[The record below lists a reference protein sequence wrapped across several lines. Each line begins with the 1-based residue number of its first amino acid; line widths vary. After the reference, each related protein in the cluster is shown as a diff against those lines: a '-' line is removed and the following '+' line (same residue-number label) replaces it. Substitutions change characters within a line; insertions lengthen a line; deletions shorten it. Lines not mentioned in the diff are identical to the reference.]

1 MMQTAQYLSSDAPIA
16 FLPGSGLETT
26 LTHHHNGVMTYS
38 RYVNGSIFSVPK
50 IQANSNTQIL
60 MKNKTGQ
67 TEEEFFET
75 VHGLVKIFLGASG
88 SNQGAIDNRIE
99 QAMDLVKSH
108 LMNAVRS
115 EVEELKEKIV
125 KLEETISNQAQELSR
140 QQNDFNREVGRL
152 QAENE
157 FLRRN
162 VDPDVLVQWNNNVQ
176 QQQPPQQQPQQPQQ
190 QPQQQQQQNQEQQ
203 RQQQQQN
210 TQQPPQPPP
219 QH

>member
-50 IQANSNTQIL
+50 FQANSSTQIL
-60 MKNKTGQ
+60 MKNNNIINKRGQ
-67 TEEEFFET
+67 TVEEEFFQT

-152 QAENE
+152 QAEND

-176 QQQPPQQQPQQPQQ
+176 QQQPPQQQPQQ
-190 QPQQQQQQNQEQQ
+190 QNQEQQ
-203 RQQQQQN
+203 RQN

>member
-50 IQANSNTQIL
+50 FQANSSTQIL
-60 MKNKTGQ
+60 NMKNKRHQ
-67 TEEEFFET
+67 TEEEFFQT

-152 QAENE
+152 QAEND

-176 QQQPPQQQPQQPQQ
+176 QQQPPQQQPQQ
-190 QPQQQQQQNQEQQ
+190 QNQEQQ
-203 RQQQQQN
+203 RQN

>member
-1 MMQTAQYLSSDAPIA
+1 MGNKMMQTAQYLSSDAPIA

-50 IQANSNTQIL
+50 FQANSSTQIL
-60 MKNKTGQ
+60 MKNNNIINKRGQ
-67 TEEEFFET
+67 TVEEEFFQT
-75 VHGLVKIFLGASG
+75 VHGLVKSFLGASG

-125 KLEETISNQAQELSR
+125 KLEETISNQQTELSR
-140 QQNDFNREVGRL
+140 SQNEFNREVGRL
-152 QAENE
+152 QSENE
-157 FLRRN
+157 FLRSH
-162 VDPDVLVQWNNNVQ
+162 VTQEILVQW
-176 QQQPPQQQPQQPQQ
+176 
-190 QPQQQQQQNQEQQ
+190 
-203 RQQQQQN
+203 
-210 TQQPPQPPP
+210 
-219 QH
+219 

>member
-1 MMQTAQYLSSDAPIA
+1 MRARNKMMQTAQYLSSDAPIA

-50 IQANSNTQIL
+50 FQANSSTQIL
-60 MKNKTGQ
+60 MKNNNIINKRGQ
-67 TEEEFFET
+67 TVEEEFFQT

-152 QAENE
+152 QAEND

-176 QQQPPQQQPQQPQQ
+176 QQQPPQQQPQQ
-190 QPQQQQQQNQEQQ
+190 QNQEQQ
-203 RQQQQQN
+203 RQN

>member
-1 MMQTAQYLSSDAPIA
+1 MGKMPQLLHIQDRKDLVGALQLC
-16 FLPGSGLETT
+16 FFNKQ
-26 LTHHHNGVMTYS
+26 NGKS
-38 RYVNGSIFSVPK
+38 
-50 IQANSNTQIL
+50 
-60 MKNKTGQ
+60 
-67 TEEEFFET
+67 
-75 VHGLVKIFLGASG
+75 ASG

-152 QAENE
+152 QAEND

-176 QQQPPQQQPQQPQQ
+176 QQQPPQQQPQQ
-190 QPQQQQQQNQEQQ
+190 QNQEQQ
-203 RQQQQQN
+203 RQN

>member
-1 MMQTAQYLSSDAPIA
+1 MKFSIEWRGPALKYLSFKKTASTGSSIIPI
-16 FLPGSGLETT
+16 
-26 LTHHHNGVMTYS
+26 
-38 RYVNGSIFSVPK
+38 
-50 IQANSNTQIL
+50 
-60 MKNKTGQ
+60 
-67 TEEEFFET
+67 
-75 VHGLVKIFLGASG
+75 KIFLFFS
-88 SNQGAIDNRIE
+88 
-99 QAMDLVKSH
+99 L
-108 LMNAVRS
+108 
-115 EVEELKEKIV
+115 
-125 KLEETISNQAQELSR
+125 QAQELSR

-176 QQQPPQQQPQQPQQ
+176 QQQQPPQQQPQQPQQ
-190 QPQQQQQQNQEQQ
+190 QPQQQQNQEQQ

>member
-1 MMQTAQYLSSDAPIA
+1 
-16 FLPGSGLETT
+16 LPGSGLETT

-50 IQANSNTQIL
+50 FQANSSTQIL
-60 MKNKTGQ
+60 MKNNNIINKRGQ
-67 TEEEFFET
+67 TVEEEFFQT

-152 QAENE
+152 QAEND

-176 QQQPPQQQPQQPQQ
+176 QQQPPQQQPQQ
-190 QPQQQQQQNQEQQ
+190 QNQEQQ
-203 RQQQQQN
+203 RQN

>member
-1 MMQTAQYLSSDAPIA
+1 MGRTYPDLVVETAYNNIVFFKNRVLINYFIMHIDNSQFSLNEAKRYLSI
-16 FLPGSGLETT
+16 LE
-26 LTHHHNGVMTYS
+26 NCS
-38 RYVNGSIFSVPK
+38 
-50 IQANSNTQIL
+50 
-60 MKNKTGQ
+60 
-67 TEEEFFET
+67 
-75 VHGLVKIFLGASG
+75 ASG

-152 QAENE
+152 QAEND

-176 QQQPPQQQPQQPQQ
+176 QQQPPQQQPQQ
-190 QPQQQQQQNQEQQ
+190 QNQEQQ
-203 RQQQQQN
+203 RQN

>member
-1 MMQTAQYLSSDAPIA
+1 MQTAQYLSSDAPIA

-50 IQANSNTQIL
+50 FQANSSTQIL
-60 MKNKTGQ
+60 MKNNNIINKRGQ
-67 TEEEFFET
+67 TVEEEFFQT

-152 QAENE
+152 QAEND

-176 QQQPPQQQPQQPQQ
+176 QQQPPQQQPQQ
-190 QPQQQQQQNQEQQ
+190 QNQEQQ
-203 RQQQQQN
+203 RQN

>member
-1 MMQTAQYLSSDAPIA
+1 MGKMPQPL
-16 FLPGSGLETT
+16 
-26 LTHHHNGVMTYS
+26 H
-38 RYVNGSIFSVPK
+38 
-50 IQANSNTQIL
+50 IQARKDLVGALQL
-60 MKNKTGQ
+60 CFFNKQNG
-67 TEEEFFET
+67 
-75 VHGLVKIFLGASG
+75 KSASG

-190 QPQQQQQQNQEQQ
+190 QPQQQQNQEQQ

>member
-1 MMQTAQYLSSDAPIA
+1 VRARNKMMQTAQYLSSDAPIA

-50 IQANSNTQIL
+50 FQANSSTQIL
-60 MKNKTGQ
+60 MKNNNIINKRGQ
-67 TEEEFFET
+67 TVEEEFFQT

-152 QAENE
+152 QAEND

-176 QQQPPQQQPQQPQQ
+176 QQQPPQQQPQQ
-190 QPQQQQQQNQEQQ
+190 QNQEQQ
-203 RQQQQQN
+203 RQN